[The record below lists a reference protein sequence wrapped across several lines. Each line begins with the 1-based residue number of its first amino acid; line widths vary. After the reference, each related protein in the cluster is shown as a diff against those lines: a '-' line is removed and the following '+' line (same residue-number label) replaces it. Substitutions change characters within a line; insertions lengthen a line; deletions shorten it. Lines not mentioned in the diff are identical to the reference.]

1 MGNSIF
7 DNDQAKRSNH
17 EAGAQASV
25 GVSGAKEKKERFNI
39 SLYPSTRDKLNAK
52 ADEMRIS
59 ASHLLEI
66 LIREHC

>member
-7 DNDQAKRSNH
+7 DNDQAKRTNH

-39 SLYPSTRDKLNAK
+39 SLYPSTREKLNAK
-52 ADEMRIS
+52 ADEMRVS
-59 ASHLLEI
+59 ASHVLEI
-66 LIREHC
+66 LINEHC